1 MNSRAFLQVGR
12 LLIADAPGRNHA
24 VFEVAVLQR
33 HCFLVLGVI
42 GCVEPATPLA
52 TVKAPF
58 EPHPNLCAGVAHADL
73 SKQLTLPPKT
83 CISAGRC
90 GREFKLVAIPK
101 DEGEAGGNLREAKAP
116 NTTKQVKIGLMT
128 LTEPVI
134 GDSL

>member
-1 MNSRAFLQVGR
+1 MLQVGW
-12 LLIADAPGRNHA
+12 LLVADAPGGNYT

-33 HCFLVLGVI
+33 HRFFVFNVV
-42 GCVEPATPLA
+42 GCIEPP
-52 TVKAPF
+52 APFPAIEASF
-58 EPHPNLCAGVAHADL
+58 EPHPNFCAREAHADL
-73 SKQLTLPPKT
+73 SKQLTLPAKT

-90 GREFKLVAIPK
+90 GRELKLVAIPK